1 MLNVV
6 SLIKFFLLVIIS
18 IFISITASQAKKI
31 SKKNA
36 QYTGKA
42 IVEYETMFNAGS
54 WYMIINKCEGTFA
67 KEYKFRLGSLSWE
80 DYKIFNQGH
89 AKYSGGDWQ
98 VTKCDK
104 KQNKEII
111 EWYNEII
118 TYIESELNISN
129 KINEEQITETKSNQN
144 SKDDK
149 NIKQKLKELKEMFE
163 DELITEEE
171 YDAKRKEILDDM

>member
-1 MLNVV
+1 M
-6 SLIKFFLLVIIS
+6 
-18 IFISITASQAKKI
+18 A
-31 SKKNA
+31 
-36 QYTGKA
+36 
-42 IVEYETMFNAGS
+42 
-54 WYMIINKCEGTFA
+54 
-67 KEYKFRLGSLSWE
+67 
-80 DYKIFNQGH
+80 
-89 AKYSGGDWQ
+89 

-129 KINEEQITETKSNQN
+129 KINEEQITETKSNKN

-171 YDAKRKEILDDM
+171 YDAKRKKS

>member
-1 MLNVV
+1 MMFNVI

-18 IFISITASQAKKI
+18 IFILITAAQAKKI

-89 AKYSGGDWQ
+89 AKYSGGDWRL
-98 VTKCDK
+98 
-104 KQNKEII
+104 
-111 EWYNEII
+111 
-118 TYIESELNISN
+118 LNVIKN
-129 KINEEQITETKSNQN
+129 KIKKS
-144 SKDDK
+144 
-149 NIKQKLKELKEMFE
+149 
-163 DELITEEE
+163 
-171 YDAKRKEILDDM
+171 

>member
-1 MLNVV
+1 MTKIVN
-6 SLIKFFLLVIIS
+6 LIKFFLLIIVS
-18 IFISITASQAKKI
+18 IFISITVAHAKKI

-42 IVEYETMFNAGS
+42 LVEYETMFNAGS
-54 WYMIINKCEGTFA
+54 WYMIINKCEGAFA
-67 KEYKFRLGSLSWE
+67 KEYKFRLGTLSWE

-98 VTKCDK
+98 VNKCDK

-129 KINEEQITETKSNQN
+129 KINEEQITETKSDKN
-144 SKDDK
+144 SKNNK

-171 YDAKRKEILDDM
+171 YDAKRKEILDEM